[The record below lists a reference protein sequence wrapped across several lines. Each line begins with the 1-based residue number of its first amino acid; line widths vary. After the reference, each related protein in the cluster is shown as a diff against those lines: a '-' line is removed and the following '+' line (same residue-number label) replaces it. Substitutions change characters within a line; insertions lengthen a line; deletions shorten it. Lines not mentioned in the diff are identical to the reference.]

1 MRYAL
6 ISVGV
11 FLTDLFIK
19 NGIEKQKTEG
29 ETEELMGGRLL
40 LHKYHNKGAVLD
52 LGEKKSGLICLF
64 SLLLTIAMTAVFLCT
79 FSMKGSRLLKSG
91 LALLLGGAYSN
102 TYDRLTRHYVVDY
115 VSFPVKNEKLRRVVF
130 NISDFCIMIGALCMV
145 LGSFEK

>member
-40 LHKYHNKGAVLD
+40 LRK
-52 LGEKKSGLICLF
+52 
-64 SLLLTIAMTAVFLCT
+64 
-79 FSMKGSRLLKSG
+79 
-91 LALLLGGAYSN
+91 
-102 TYDRLTRHYVVDY
+102 
-115 VSFPVKNEKLRRVVF
+115 
-130 NISDFCIMIGALCMV
+130 
-145 LGSFEK
+145 